1 MWITSFLECRE
12 TVDEQIV
19 YCKAANTA
27 KIPLGNVGLT
37 KSQVDALFAKGYRI
51 IAGLDILRLKAAA
64 VETRSWTKSNMAT

>member
-1 MWITSFLECRE
+1 MSRS
-12 TVDEQIV
+12 
-19 YCKAANTA
+19 YAARPRTQQ